1 MAIKDK
7 TNWQRVDQEF
17 RHEIETMLQKAVFF
31 LAKVGEVACAYAR
44 ENGSYTDR
52 TGNLRHSIGYLVIQ
66 NGQVMVDG
74 FGTTDPQQSARQYA
88 YQVAQAYKKNTV
100 LIWVAGMSYAKYV
113 EAKGFDVLQGS
124 GDFIE
129 SKARTLAK
137 EFEQFLLQP

>member
-1 MAIKDK
+1 M
-7 TNWQRVDQEF
+7 DQEF
-17 RHEIETMLQKAVFF
+17 RHEIETMLQKAVLF
-31 LAKVGEVACAYAR
+31 LAKVGEEACSYAR
-44 ENGSYTDR
+44 ESGSYTDR

-74 FGTTDPQQSARQYA
+74 FGTTEPQQSARQYA
-88 YQVAQAYKKNTV
+88 YQVAQTYKKNTV
-100 LIWVAGMSYAKYV
+100 LIWVAGMSYARYV
-113 EAKGFDVLQGS
+113 EFGHTASNGRQIQPRDVLNGS